1 MNRHV
6 QYFLQTVI
14 IILLIHENTIV
25 FLLKTQFYGKNGK
38 ISKVDNKKE
47 KNGKKN
53 KDVVKATEF
62 WGQQWYSYSIL

>member
-14 IILLIHENTIV
+14 IILRIHENTIV

-38 ISKVDNKKE
+38 
-47 KNGKKN
+47 KN
-53 KDVVKATEF
+53 KDVIKTTQF
-62 WGQQWYSYSIL
+62 WGQQWYSYSRL

>member
-14 IILLIHENTIV
+14 IILRIHENTIV

-38 ISKVDNKKE
+38 
-47 KNGKKN
+47 KN
-53 KDVVKATEF
+53 KDIVKATEF
-62 WGQQWYSYSIL
+62 WGQQWYSYSRL